1 MQANGREQLRKHTRA
16 FRLTEKIKLQ
26 DRLTDTK
33 PLTDALG
40 VPSFDELIETLLES
54 SDALEGNVFDI
65 IWLAKIPKY
74 HDKGILT

>member
-33 PLTDALG
+33 PL
-40 VPSFDELIETLLES
+40 PMLLVCLHLMS
-54 SDALEGNVFDI
+54 SLKRYLNQVM
-65 IWLAKIPKY
+65 
-74 HDKGILT
+74 H